1 MNGGVAEKFR
11 DCDNFQKVVEQRP
24 EQVGMFDGLLEQEEP
39 LHYSN
44 VALVDPEDGKACRVK
59 FVYNQAGK
67 RVRVSTR
74 SNRILPF
81 PVKEKDDYMEL
92 IAPGKVR

>member
-1 MNGGVAEKFR
+1 MVEK
-11 DCDNFQKVVEQRP
+11 QSEQL
-24 EQVGMFDGLLEQEEP
+24 GIFDGYLEQEKP

-44 VALVDPEDGKACRVK
+44 VALVDPEDGKVCRVK
-59 FVYNQAGK
+59 FVYNTMGK

-81 PVKEKDDYMEL
+81 PVKEKDDYMDI
-92 IAPGKVR
+92 IAPGR